1 MRIAYTPE
9 QERLRRELRGYF
21 GELMT
26 PAVRAALADGDGDY
40 GDGEAYRAVV
50 RQLGR
55 DGWLALG
62 WPREFGGRGGTMLD
76 QLIFTDEAA
85 TARVPVPF
93 LTINT
98 VGPTI
103 MRFGTPAQKEFY
115 LPKIAAGEIHFS
127 IGYSEPEAGTDLA
140 SLRTTA
146 VRDGDEYVIDGQK
159 MWTSLIQHADY
170 VWLACRTDPSAERH
184 RGLSIIIVPVTA
196 AGFSWTP
203 VPTVAGVTTSATYYS
218 SVRVPSS
225 ALVGS
230 ENQGWPLITNQLN
243 HERVA
248 LTSAAPVL
256 TALAEVRDWAAATV
270 LPSGE
275 RVIDAEW
282 VRLNLARVHAKAEF
296 LKLLNWRVAAG
307 GTVGPADASM
317 TKVFGTEFA
326 VEAYR
331 LLMEV
336 LGSGACVR
344 SGSAGEVLAGR
355 IERAHRAAL
364 ILTFGGGTNEVQR
377 DIIAAAALGLPRSR
391 RLSGGRALVDFTLS
405 EEQVELG
412 GLARK
417 ILAEREAPWDDLAAA
432 GVLAAGLPAF
442 LDGAGLGLLEQC
454 SVLVEVGRAVADVPY
469 LASVVVGAG
478 AVAEFGTDVQRSRW
492 ARPAGRGS
500 VVLTAALAEEDGD
513 DPGRPSATAVRRP
526 GGSWVLSGVKTAVDY
541 APAADVFL
549 VPCASASAEGVLV
562 FLVSPSDAG
571 VTAAAQALTSLA
583 PAGRVVL
590 DSVVV
595 DDSRV
600 LGAGSDVAGWMAGRA
615 TVGLCAMQVGV
626 LERALELTAEHARTR
641 VQFGRPIGAFQA
653 VAQRLA
659 DAAVDVEA
667 VRLTMWQAA
676 WLLAS
681 GSSGPEPDAAVATA
695 KFWAADA
702 GHRVAHTAVHVHG
715 GLGIDVSYP
724 VHRYF
729 VAAKGNEFALGGA
742 TAQLRRIAAA
752 ELD

>member
-26 PAVRAALADGDGDY
+26 PAIRSALSEGDGDY

-55 DGWLALG
+55 DGWLALS

-85 TARVPVPF
+85 AARVPVPF

-103 MRFGTPAQKEFY
+103 MRFGSAEQKAFF

-146 VRDGDEYVIDGQK
+146 VRDGEEYVIDGQK

-170 VWLACRTDPSAERH
+170 VWLACRTDPSAGRH

-218 SVRVPSS
+218 GVRVPSS

-230 ENQGWPLITNQLN
+230 ENQGWSLITNQLN

-256 TALAEVRDWAAATV
+256 TALAEVRDWASATV

-336 LGSGACVR
+336 LGASAVVR

-377 DIIAAAALGLPRSR
+377 DIIAAAALGLPVSR
-391 RLSGGRALVDFTLS
+391 
-405 EEQVELG
+405 
-412 GLARK
+412 
-417 ILAEREAPWDDLAAA
+417 
-432 GVLAAGLPAF
+432 
-442 LDGAGLGLLEQC
+442 
-454 SVLVEVGRAVADVPY
+454 
-469 LASVVVGAG
+469 
-478 AVAEFGTDVQRSRW
+478 
-492 ARPAGRGS
+492 
-500 VVLTAALAEEDGD
+500 
-513 DPGRPSATAVRRP
+513 
-526 GGSWVLSGVKTAVDY
+526 
-541 APAADVFL
+541 
-549 VPCASASAEGVLV
+549 
-562 FLVSPSDAG
+562 
-571 VTAAAQALTSLA
+571 
-583 PAGRVVL
+583 
-590 DSVVV
+590 
-595 DDSRV
+595 
-600 LGAGSDVAGWMAGRA
+600 
-615 TVGLCAMQVGV
+615 
-626 LERALELTAEHARTR
+626 
-641 VQFGRPIGAFQA
+641 
-653 VAQRLA
+653 
-659 DAAVDVEA
+659 
-667 VRLTMWQAA
+667 
-676 WLLAS
+676 
-681 GSSGPEPDAAVATA
+681 
-695 KFWAADA
+695 
-702 GHRVAHTAVHVHG
+702 
-715 GLGIDVSYP
+715 
-724 VHRYF
+724 
-729 VAAKGNEFALGGA
+729 
-742 TAQLRRIAAA
+742 
-752 ELD
+752 